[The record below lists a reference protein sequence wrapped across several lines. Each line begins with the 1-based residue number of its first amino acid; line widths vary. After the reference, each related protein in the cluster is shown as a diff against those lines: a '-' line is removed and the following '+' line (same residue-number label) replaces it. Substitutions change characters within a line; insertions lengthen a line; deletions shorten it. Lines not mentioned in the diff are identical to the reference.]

1 VNVFVILDILLLILI
16 VLPIP
21 IGFWRGAQ
29 REAFVTLGILFGATI
44 SDWWA
49 RPWGGDL
56 AAMSGLRDTAGA
68 FMVAMLFLV
77 GATFLL
83 GYGTGAAL
91 PMPPSG
97 LIARIFGGVIAGANS
112 ALLFSF
118 TLRNIRIFLLND
130 QDGNFLNH
138 TLLAQFLSTGV
149 GWILMGAAVLFV
161 PIVLALALIGPSSVV
176 VPEYAEPDVVEY
188 DDYTPVPARRFP
200 PRTPTPGYDPN
211 PIYKT
216 DAVRKS
222 PYALVEETRP
232 MSPQPSSRTAL
243 TNGGV
248 LRDGDEPQVVIARG
262 EEQGQDNGAQETRQM
277 PRVDV
282 DVDPAKRA
290 ESLRENRCPGC
301 HADISN
307 AEVFCPNCGRV
318 L

>member
-1 VNVFVILDILLLILI
+1 MAPAGPMLAAAQTLSYSNASRIEGTQVNVFVILDILLLILI

-29 REAFVTLGILFGATI
+29 REAFVTLGILFGATL

-56 AAMSGLRDTAGA
+56 AAMSGLRDSAGA

-97 LIARIFGGVIAGANS
+97 LVSRIFGGLIAGANS

-118 TLRNIRIFLLND
+118 TLRNIRIFLLDN
-130 QDGNFLNH
+130 QDTNFLDH
-138 TLLAQFLSTGV
+138 TLLAQFLSTGI

-161 PIVLALALIGPSSVV
+161 PIVLALALIGPSTVL
-176 VPEYAEPDVVEY
+176 VPEYADGDGGDY
-188 DDYTPVPARRFP
+188 DDEFTPIPALPARRYP
-200 PRTPTPGYDPN
+200 PRTPTSGYDPN

-216 DAVRKS
+216 EPTRRG
-222 PYALVEETRP
+222 PYTLAEETRP
-232 MSPQPSSRTAL
+232 MAPQSSGRLAVS
-243 TNGGV
+243 NGGV
-248 LRDGDEPQVVIARG
+248 LRDDDEPQVVVARASG
-262 EEQGQDNGAQETRQM
+262 DDAQETRQM
-277 PRVDV
+277 PRVDLET
-282 DVDPAKRA
+282 DAAQRA
-290 ESLRENRCPGC
+290 ES
-301 HADISN
+301 
-307 AEVFCPNCGRV
+307 
-318 L
+318 

>member
-1 VNVFVILDILLLILI
+1 MNVFVILDILLLILI

-29 REAFVTLGILFGATI
+29 REAFVTLGILFGATL

-56 AAMSGLRDTAGA
+56 ASMSGLRDSAGA

-97 LIARIFGGVIAGANS
+97 MIARIFGGIIAGANS

-118 TLRNIRIFLLND
+118 TLRNIRIFLLDN
-130 QDGNFLNH
+130 QSGNFLDH
-138 TLLAQFLSTGV
+138 TLLAEFLSTGI

-161 PIVLALALIGPSSVV
+161 PIVLALALIGPSTVL
-176 VPEYAEPDVVEY
+176 VPEYAEA
-188 DDYTPVPARRFP
+188 DDGVYEDEFTPVPARRYP
-200 PRTPTPGYDPN
+200 PRTPAGGYDPN

-216 DAVRKS
+216 EPARQGQ
-222 PYALVEETRP
+222 YTLAEETRP
-232 MSPQPSSRTAL
+232 MAPQSSGRLAVS
-243 TNGGV
+243 NGGM
-248 LRDGDEPQVVIARG
+248 LRDGDEPQVVIARA
-262 EEQGQDNGAQETRQM
+262 DSDAAQETRQM
-277 PRVDV
+277 PRVDLEV
-282 DVDPAKRA
+282 DAAQRA
-290 ESLRENRCPGC
+290 ESLRDGRCPGC
-301 HADISN
+301 HADIRN